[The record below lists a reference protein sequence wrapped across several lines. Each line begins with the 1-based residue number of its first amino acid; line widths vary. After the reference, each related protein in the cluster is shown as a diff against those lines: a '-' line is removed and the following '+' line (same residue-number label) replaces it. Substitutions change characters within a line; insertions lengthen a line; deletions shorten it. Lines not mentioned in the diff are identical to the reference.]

1 MTISDELCYRFHS
14 SIPWGNCTGQRYP
27 DAGMLRTSLLH
38 DVPRF
43 RPQYLSTCHTH
54 IDISEGI
61 ASSRPTNPSE
71 SYNEGVE
78 EKHCVYRPKMRLC
91 WLSLLHQCFVS
102 SLSHSEIRLTVSSPP
117 RKRYPSLWI
126 AVRIIVVA
134 ISLTRNGSPNAIWYS
149 SDPRTIE
156 SGSLRRCSIARRR
169 FPSRLSTARVKPWTV
184 RSGHLY
190 HMRIPFPSSSCASK
204 LLFASTVTVAVGMSL
219 ASLAGDRLTGG
230 TNSEPTFSR
239 GVWMKMDDAIAGV
252 ASCGSGCGAND
263 DDDDAPVSL

>member
-54 IDISEGI
+54 IDIYEGI
-61 ASSRPTNPSE
+61 ASSHPTNPSE

-184 RSGHLY
+184 RSGHLERFCPVP
-190 HMRIPFPSSSCASK
+190 HEDSLSVVVLRFQVVVRIHCHRGSGHELGLVGRGSTDWWHEFGTDVLTRRVDEDGRRYCRGSK
-204 LLFASTVTVAVGMSL
+204 LWQ
-219 ASLAGDRLTGG
+219 RLWR
-230 TNSEPTFSR
+230 ER
-239 GVWMKMDDAIAGV
+239 RRR
-252 ASCGSGCGAND
+252 
-263 DDDDAPVSL
+263 